1 MTATNV
7 DTGIPTAVKTNPEG
21 NYVIAPLQIGRYS
34 LSVEST
40 GFRKEVRKDIV
51 LNVQETMRVDFS
63 LQVGSVS
70 ETMEV
75 SGETPLL
82 ETESASLGDVVTS
95 QQVELLP
102 LNGRRYTD
110 LAELTSGVSK
120 VIEGP
125 VNGGSSPTNGN
136 AGGSFAV
143 NGMRGDQNNFMLDG
157 IDNNSNDN
165 GDVAIL
171 SSVDAIA
178 EFKIQTSNY
187 SPEFGRSGGA
197 VINASTKS
205 GTNQFHGSAWEFLRN
220 DALDSAQYGFG
231 TNLPK
236 APYKQN
242 QFGATIGGPVIKEKV
257 FFFGDY
263 EGTRI
268 RSAQTD
274 IVTVPSAAETT
285 GNFSDILDVTSV
297 TGTDALGRPIYSG
310 EIYDPSTTRTVA
322 GSTVRDGFGF
332 DATTGLPIAGQAN
345 IIPSGRLNQLGLNF
359 AALYP
364 VVTTPGGGNYSVNAP
379 GTDRVDQTDI
389 RVDES
394 ISSKI
399 QLFQRFSLSQDHRF
413 QAPVF
418 SGLADGGSY
427 NTGNR
432 PLSTRGLVLGYTHT
446 ITPNLVNSARIGFNR
461 VHYVSN
467 IPSYGQNY
475 PPAGLQFPGVPDNPL
490 VNGLT
495 LMQPQWIP
503 EAGRTRVH
511 PDQEH
516 HPGHSAQ

>member
-1 MTATNV
+1 MGARKWQLFRAQSEIVRTQRTQRSFCDEKHFHGSRSSICATTIGFAQVDTGGLVGTVKDPSGAALSNVSVTATNV
-7 DTGIPTAVKTNPEG
+7 DTGIPTAVKTNAEG

-205 GTNQFHGSAWEFLRN
+205 GTNKFHGSAWEFLRN

-231 TNLPK
+231 TSLPK

-242 QFGATIGGPVIKEKV
+242 QFGATIGGPILKEKV

-274 IVTVPSAAETT
+274 IVTVPSAPETT
-285 GNFSDILDVTSV
+285 GNFSDILGTTPS
-297 TGTDALGRPIYSG
+297 GTDARGHQCG
-310 EIYDPSTTRTVA
+310 CH
-322 GSTVRDGFGF
+322 GFAPRE
-332 DATTGLPIAGQAN
+332 AT
-345 IIPSGRLNQLGLNF
+345 
-359 AALYP
+359 
-364 VVTTPGGGNYSVNAP
+364 
-379 GTDRVDQTDI
+379 
-389 RVDES
+389 
-394 ISSKI
+394 
-399 QLFQRFSLSQDHRF
+399 
-413 QAPVF
+413 
-418 SGLADGGSY
+418 
-427 NTGNR
+427 
-432 PLSTRGLVLGYTHT
+432 
-446 ITPNLVNSARIGFNR
+446 
-461 VHYVSN
+461 
-467 IPSYGQNY
+467 
-475 PPAGLQFPGVPDNPL
+475 
-490 VNGLT
+490 
-495 LMQPQWIP
+495 
-503 EAGRTRVH
+503 
-511 PDQEH
+511 
-516 HPGHSAQ
+516 